1 MRAWWLA
8 LLMSALLVGCATP
21 NRSTRPLSTE
31 QANSPEWQGRISVQ
45 VQGDNPSSMSASFL
59 LRGDAK
65 NGELDLYS
73 PLGTTLGALQ
83 WTPQLVQLSDGSQHQ
98 YFTSLAELTEK
109 TTGAALPIDALF
121 EWLQGRDAQVRP
133 GRQGREDEG
142 RHQVHHADL
151 GPAQLG
157 VAAQSPAQDSVGQGQ
172 QGRHGFHQR

>member
-1 MRAWWLA
+1 MRACWLA
-8 LLMSALLVGCATP
+8 LLMSALLAGCATP

-98 YFTSLAELTEK
+98 YFNSLDELTEK
-109 TTGAALPIDALF
+109 ATGAALPVDAIF
-121 EWLQGRDAQVRP
+121 GWLQGQD
-133 GRQGREDEG
+133 
-142 RHQVHHADL
+142 VHANGWQADL
-151 GPAQLG
+151 SGVSQGSLSARRSTPAPEVMLRIKLDQ
-157 VAAQSPAQDSVGQGQ
+157 
-172 QGRHGFHQR
+172 